1 MVAHGFGGRPLGV
14 RRVLCG
20 LVLLVLLATAATG
33 LRAEVQVFFSPRGG
47 ADEALT
53 SLARSARMYLDAAC
67 YTFSLESVAD
77 ELVAAHNRGVR
88 VRVVLDRGQGSQ
100 AWSQGDRLLAA
111 GVPVL
116 VNTHSGL
123 MHDKFLVADGA
134 SIATGSFNWTQAAI
148 ERNDENL
155 VVFTGEPDVAG
166 IFAVHFESMWTDTA
180 RFAPLAPRSGAGQ
193 GGEDRPAVAPIGK
206 TPGAEGE
213 TVYITRTGTKY
224 HRAGCRHLARS
235 SVAISRKEAEAR
247 GYAPC
252 KVCKP

>member
-1 MVAHGFGGRPLGV
+1 MTRRMIVIVAV
-14 RRVLCG
+14 C
-20 LVLLVLLATAATG
+20 LVATAATG

-53 SLARSARMYLDAAC
+53 SLVRSARMYLDAAC

-77 ELVAAHNRGVR
+77 ELAAAHSRGVR
-88 VRVVLDRGQGSQ
+88 VRVILDRMQGAQ
-100 AWSQGDRLLAA
+100 TWSQGDRLLSA

-116 VNTHSGL
+116 LNTHSGL

-134 SIATGSFNWTQAAI
+134 SIATGSFNWTKAAI

-155 VVFTGEPDVAG
+155 VVFIGEPAVAG
-166 IFAVHFESMWTDTA
+166 VFALHFESMWTDTA
-180 RFAPLAPRSGAGQ
+180 RFAPLVPRAGAGQ
-193 GGEDRPAVAPIGK
+193 GGEDRPAVAPAEK
-206 TPGAEGE
+206 TAGADTE
-213 TVYITRTGTKY
+213 TVYITRTGSKY
-224 HRAGCRHLARS
+224 HRAGCRHLAQS

>member
-1 MVAHGFGGRPLGV
+1 M
-14 RRVLCG
+14 LCS

-67 YTFSLESVAD
+67 YTFSLESVAN
-77 ELVAAHNRGVR
+77 ELVAAHDRGVR
-88 VRVVLDRGQGSQ
+88 VRVILDRGQGAQ
-100 AWSQGDRLLAA
+100 AWSQGEKLLAA

-134 SIATGSFNWTQAAI
+134 SIATGSFNWTKAAI

-155 VVFTGEPDVAG
+155 VVFTGEPKVAG
-166 IFAVHFESMWTDTA
+166 AFAVQFESMWTDTA
-180 RFAPLAPRSGAGQ
+180 RYAPLAARAGPGQ
-193 GGEDRPAVAPIGK
+193 AGEHQPAVAPTQK
-206 TPGAEGE
+206 PPGADAD